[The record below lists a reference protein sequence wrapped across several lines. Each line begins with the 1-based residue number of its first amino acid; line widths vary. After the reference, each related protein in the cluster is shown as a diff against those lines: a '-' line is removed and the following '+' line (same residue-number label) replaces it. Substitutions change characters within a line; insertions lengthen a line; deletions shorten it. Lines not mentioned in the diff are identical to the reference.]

1 MPPPREADGP
11 GAKAEWTAI
20 HRAPQRAAG
29 AKPSHT
35 MSDDNTREQQEA
47 DQSGGVLKRLKSLLN
62 FTKPGTKEDLEHE
75 IQELLEE
82 GEEHGLISSLEEK
95 MINSILEFRE
105 TYASEIMT
113 PAAEIV
119 SFNEA
124 APMAELIDMV
134 IESGFTR
141 IPIYRDNPDHVIGA
155 IHAKDLL
162 KLCARAN
169 HQPGPVNLES
179 YLRPVYFISESKPIV
194 DLLREFQKRKLHM
207 AMVVDEFGTVRGLIT
222 LEDILEE
229 IVGEIDDEYDDDEKQ
244 LEVIDE
250 NTVLVAARV
259 DIEVL
264 EEHFLVEF
272 PEGPYES
279 VGGLVIH
286 VLGRLAVI
294 GDVVDISGFR
304 FEVKN
309 ADPRQLKTLRIT
321 RILDT
326 PDNP

>member
-1 MPPPREADGP
+1 
-11 GAKAEWTAI
+11 
-20 HRAPQRAAG
+20 
-29 AKPSHT
+29 
-35 MSDDNTREQQEA
+35 MSEDNTREPQEA
-47 DQSGGVLKRLKSLLN
+47 DQGGGVLKRLKSLLN

-141 IPIYRDNPDHVIGA
+141 IPVYRDNPDRVIGA
-155 IHAKDLL
+155 IHAKDLVR
-162 KLCARAN
+162 LCARSN
-169 HQPGPVNLES
+169 SGPGPINLET

-229 IVGEIDDEYDDDEKQ
+229 IVGEIDDEYDDDEEKL
-244 LEVIDE
+244 LEILDDH
-250 NTVLVAARV
+250 TVQVPARV

-264 EEHFLVEF
+264 EEHFQVEF

-286 VLGRLAVI
+286 VLGRLASI
-294 GDVVDISGFR
+294 GDIVDIDGFR

-309 ADPRQLKTLRIT
+309 ADARQLKTLRIS
-321 RILDT
+321 RIVDI
-326 PDNP
+326 PIAP

>member
-11 GAKAEWTAI
+11 GAKTERTAI

-229 IVGEIDDEYDDDEKQ
+229 IVGEIEDEHDEALEGVRRQADGTVMVDGWVAIRDLNRALDWDLPDDDA
-244 LEVIDE
+244 V
-250 NTVLVAARV
+250 TVA
-259 DIEVL
+259 
-264 EEHFLVEF
+264 
-272 PEGPYES
+272 
-279 VGGLVIH
+279 GLVIH
-286 VLGRLAVI
+286 EAQTIPKVGQTWTFHGHRFQ
-294 GDVVDISGFR
+294 VVKRERNQITALRVS
-304 FEVKN
+304 
-309 ADPRQLKTLRIT
+309 PRQEVAG
-321 RILDT
+321 D
-326 PDNP
+326 